1 MRVNRSLKRVL
12 VAALVLGAIAVI
24 GQTVVKIPN
33 QNVQKTV
40 RLAWDANPP
49 DDPVD
54 GYRLRYGPES
64 GSHTT
69 VIDVGNVT
77 TYTVEI
83 PGGVESF
90 FTVTAYN
97 DTLESD
103 PSNEVSARR
112 PRTRALTIHAV
123 P

>member
-1 MRVNRSLKRVL
+1 MQVNRSLKRVL
-12 VAALVLGAIAVI
+12 AVALVLGATAVI

-77 TYTVEI
+77 TYTVEV
-83 PGGVESF
+83 PAGTESF

>member
-12 VAALVLGAIAVI
+12 AAVLVFGAIATL

-33 QNVQKTV
+33 GSVQKKV
-40 RLAWDANPP
+40 MLAWDANPP

-77 TYTVEI
+77 TYTIEV
-83 PGGVESF
+83 PSGARTF

-112 PRTRALTIHAV
+112 PGARALTIHAV

>member
-1 MRVNRSLKRVL
+1 MRVNRKVKWI
-12 VAALVLGAIAVI
+12 VAAVFVIGVIAAF

-69 VIDVGNVT
+69 AIDVGLVT
-77 TYTVEI
+77 TYVVEV
-83 PGGVESF
+83 PAGVESF